1 MAEDIVEEEEQ
12 EEECPKCPPAGAP
25 AWMATF
31 ADMATLLMAFF
42 VMILSFAE
50 MNVPKFKQI
59 SGSLKDSFG
68 VQRLI
73 PVVEQ
78 PEGTTVLEMNF
89 SPSPAPSVTD
99 DMTQQTTELEQPD
112 VKIPSDNDDS
122 EGSDQLGEGEKLEEG
137 LGGEN
142 QDGKSDDDAKSDA
155 EKLAEAIEQISN
167 AVDIAV
173 STLEDK
179 VVVDL
184 KAENSSPQEMKEKF
198 KKVGQAVQLAGL
210 ATGKSEQEILY
221 GGLDQQ
227 LNELIDFVS
236 ELENEL
242 KKIGGQDKE
251 TGFTQTAQAKQKA
264 QSASDE
270 LKVKLQEQIDMGA
283 VNVETRDN
291 KVFVTVGTGGAFP
304 SGSANLTAQAQE
316 IIDKIAQVSDG
327 ADNSITV
334 SGHTDDVP
342 ITFGALYRDNW
353 DLAAARAASVVQAVE
368 QSGRVAPGR
377 LQAVSYGETKPIAP
391 NSSDVGREQNRR
403 IEIELEY

>member
-1 MAEDIVEEEEQ
+1 MAEDLEEDDAP

-78 PEGTTVLEMNF
+78 PEGTTVLEMRF
-89 SPSPAPSVTD
+89 SPSPSPSVTE
-99 DMTQQTTELEQPD
+99 DMTQQTTEITKPD
-112 VKIPSDNDDS
+112 VEVPTDNDDS
-122 EGSDQLGEGEKLEEG
+122 DGSDEMQEGQELVEG
-137 LGGEN
+137 LGGKE
-142 QDGKSDDDAKSDA
+142 QDGSGESDQKNQA
-155 EKLAEAIEQISN
+155 EKLADAIEQIAQ

-173 STLEDK
+173 STLDNK

-184 KAENSSPQEMKEKF
+184 KAKGSSPEEMKEKF
-198 KKVGQAVQLAGL
+198 KKVGQAVSLAEL
-210 ATGKSEQEILY
+210 ATGQSEQEVLF
-221 GGLDQQ
+221 GGLEEQ
-227 LNELIDFVS
+227 LSELIDFVS
-236 ELENEL
+236 ELENQL
-242 KKIGGQDKE
+242 KKLGGQDSE
-251 TGFTQTAQAKQKA
+251 EAFAKAGKAEQKA
-264 QSASDE
+264 QDAAED
-270 LKVKLQEQIDMGA
+270 LKVKLQDQIEFGA
-283 VNVETRDN
+283 VTVETRDN

-316 IIDKIAQVSDG
+316 IIDQIANVSDG
-327 ADNSITV
+327 SDNSITV
-334 SGHTDDVP
+334 AGHTDDVP
-342 ITFGALYRDNW
+342 IAFGALYRDNW
-353 DLAAARAASVVQAVE
+353 DLAAARASSVVQAIE
-368 QSGRVAPGR
+368 SSGQVSPGR
-377 LQAVSYGETKPIAP
+377 LEAKSYGETRPIAD
-391 NSSDVGREQNRR
+391 NTTAAGREENRR

>member
-89 SPSPAPSVTD
+89 SPSPAPSVTE

-137 LGGEN
+137 LGGESK
-142 QDGKSDDDAKSDA
+142 DGKGDGEAKSDA

-236 ELENEL
+236 DLENEL
-242 KKIGGQDKE
+242 KKLGGQDKD

-353 DLAAARAASVVQAVE
+353 DLAAGRASSVVQAI
-368 QSGRVAPGR
+368 QRTGLIDGDR
-377 LQAVSYGETKPIAP
+377 LSAVSKGEMAPIAD
-391 NSSDVGREQNRR
+391 NATAAGREENRR
-403 IEIELEY
+403 IEIEITY

>member
-1 MAEDIVEEEEQ
+1 MAEDLIEEEEK
-12 EEECPKCPPAGAP
+12 EEECPKCPPTGAP

-89 SPSPAPSVTD
+89 SPSPSPSVTE
-99 DMTQQTTELEQPD
+99 DMTQQTTEIEQPD

-137 LGGEN
+137 LGGDN
-142 QDGKSDDDAKSDA
+142 QDGKSENEAQSDA
-155 EKLAEAIEQISN
+155 EKLAKAIEQISN

-184 KAENSSPQEMKEKF
+184 KTENDSPQEMKEKF

-242 KKIGGQDKE
+242 KKLGGQDKD

-264 QSASDE
+264 QSAADE
-270 LKVKLQEQIDMGA
+270 LKVKLQEQIDLGA

-316 IIDKIAQVSDG
+316 IINKISEVSDG

-377 LQAVSYGETKPIAP
+377 LQAISYGETKPIAS
-391 NSSDVGREQNRR
+391 NSSEDGREQNRR

>member
-1 MAEDIVEEEEQ
+1 MAEDLIEEEEQ
-12 EEECPKCPPAGAP
+12 EEECPKCPPTGAP

-89 SPSPAPSVTD
+89 SPSPSPSVTE
-99 DMTQQTTELEQPD
+99 DMTQQTTEIEQPD

-137 LGGEN
+137 LGGDN
-142 QDGKSDDDAKSDA
+142 QDGKSENEAQSDA
-155 EKLAEAIEQISN
+155 EKLAKAIEQISN
-167 AVDIAV
+167 AVDITV

-184 KAENSSPQEMKEKF
+184 KTENDSPQEMKEKF

-242 KKIGGQDKE
+242 KKLGGQDQD

-264 QSASDE
+264 QSAADE
-270 LKVKLQEQIDMGA
+270 LKVKLQEQIDLGA

-316 IIDKIAQVSDG
+316 IINKISEVSDG

-377 LQAVSYGETKPIAP
+377 LQAISYGETKPIAS
-391 NSSDVGREQNRR
+391 NSSEDGREQNRR

>member
-89 SPSPAPSVTD
+89 SPSPAPSVTE

-137 LGGEN
+137 LGGESK
-142 QDGKSDDDAKSDA
+142 DGKGDGEAKSDA

-236 ELENEL
+236 DLENEL
-242 KKIGGQDKE
+242 KKLGGQDKD

-391 NSSDVGREQNRR
+391 NSSEMGREKNRR

>member
-89 SPSPAPSVTD
+89 SPSPSPSVTE
-99 DMTQQTTELEQPD
+99 DMTQQTTEIEQPD

-137 LGGEN
+137 LGGAN
-142 QDGKSDDDAKSDA
+142 KDGQGDGDAKSDA
-155 EKLAEAIEQISN
+155 EKLAEAIEQISK
-167 AVDIAV
+167 AVDIDV
-173 STLEDK
+173 STLENK

-184 KAENSSPQEMKEKF
+184 KAENISPEEMKEKF
-198 KKVGQAVQLAGL
+198 KKVGQAVQLADL

-227 LNELIDFVS
+227 LNDLINFVT
-236 ELENEL
+236 ELENDME
-242 KKIGGQDKE
+242 KQGGEDKD

-264 QSASDE
+264 QSAADE

-327 ADNSITV
+327 ANNSITV
-334 SGHTDDVP
+334 AGHTDDVP
-342 ITFGALYRDNW
+342 IAFGALYRDNW

-368 QSGRVAPGR
+368 QSGRIEPGR
-377 LQAVSYGETKPIAP
+377 LQAVSYGETKPIAS

>member
-1 MAEDIVEEEEQ
+1 MAEDILEEEEQ

-89 SPSPAPSVTD
+89 SPSPAPSVTE

-142 QDGKSDDDAKSDA
+142 KGGKGDGEAKSDA

-236 ELENEL
+236 DLENEL
-242 KKIGGQDKE
+242 KKLGGQDKD

-391 NSSDVGREQNRR
+391 NSSEMGREKNRR

>member
-89 SPSPAPSVTD
+89 SPSPAPSVTE

-142 QDGKSDDDAKSDA
+142 KDGKGDGEAKSDA

-184 KAENSSPQEMKEKF
+184 KAENSSP
-198 KKVGQAVQLAGL
+198 
-210 ATGKSEQEILY
+210 
-221 GGLDQQ
+221 
-227 LNELIDFVS
+227 
-236 ELENEL
+236 
-242 KKIGGQDKE
+242 
-251 TGFTQTAQAKQKA
+251 
-264 QSASDE
+264 
-270 LKVKLQEQIDMGA
+270 
-283 VNVETRDN
+283 
-291 KVFVTVGTGGAFP
+291 
-304 SGSANLTAQAQE
+304 
-316 IIDKIAQVSDG
+316 
-327 ADNSITV
+327 
-334 SGHTDDVP
+334 
-342 ITFGALYRDNW
+342 
-353 DLAAARAASVVQAVE
+353 
-368 QSGRVAPGR
+368 
-377 LQAVSYGETKPIAP
+377 
-391 NSSDVGREQNRR
+391 
-403 IEIELEY
+403 

>member
-1 MAEDIVEEEEQ
+1 MAEDLIEEEEQ

-89 SPSPAPSVTD
+89 SPSPSPSVTE
-99 DMTQQTTELEQPD
+99 DMTQQTTEIEQPD

-137 LGGEN
+137 LGGDN
-142 QDGKSDDDAKSDA
+142 QDGKSENEAQSDA
-155 EKLAEAIEQISN
+155 EKLAKAIEQISN

-184 KAENSSPQEMKEKF
+184 KTENDSPQEMKEKF

-242 KKIGGQDKE
+242 KKLGGQDKD

-264 QSASDE
+264 QSAADE
-270 LKVKLQEQIDMGA
+270 LKVKLQEEIDLGA

-304 SGSANLTAQAQE
+304 SGSANLTSQAQE
-316 IIDKIAQVSDG
+316 IIDKISEVSDG
-327 ADNSITV
+327 SDNSITV

-377 LQAVSYGETKPIAP
+377 LQAVSYGETKPIAS
-391 NSSDVGREQNRR
+391 NSSEVGREQNRR